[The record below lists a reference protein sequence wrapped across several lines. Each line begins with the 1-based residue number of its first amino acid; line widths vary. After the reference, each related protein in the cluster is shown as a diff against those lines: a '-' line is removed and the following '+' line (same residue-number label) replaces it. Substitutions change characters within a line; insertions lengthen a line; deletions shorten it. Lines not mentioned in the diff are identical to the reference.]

1 MSPNQW
7 GPPTWLFLH
16 TLAEKVKE
24 ESFPIIGTQII
35 LNIIQITNLLP
46 CPECAKHA
54 KEFWSNVTISNITS
68 KTDLKNLLCFF
79 HNTVNKRRKVPAFK
93 YENLDF
99 YSQKSI
105 IKTFNW
111 FTQNFNTRGNMSL
124 ITESFHR
131 DRLLIGLKHW
141 LMLNINH
148 FNL

>member
-16 TLAEKVKE
+16 TIAEKVKD
-24 ESFPIIGTQII
+24 ESFPIIGRQII
-35 LNIIQITNLLP
+35 LNIIQICNLLP
-46 CPECAKHA
+46 CPECAQHA
-54 KEFWSNVTISNITS
+54 REFWSNVTISNVST

-79 HNTVNKRRKVPAFK
+79 HNTVNKRRKVPGFK

-99 YSQKSI
+99 YSKKSLI
-105 IKTFNW
+105 QSFNF
-111 FTQNFNTRGNMSL
+111 FTQNFNTKGNMNL
-124 ITESFHR
+124 ITDSFHR

-148 FNL
+148 FNP